1 MSLGIQGQEMLHS
14 DRSTKQGLTQ
24 AVLLAILFLAL
35 AALCALAQTPAA
47 KKPPRPMLP
56 LTLYHPPYPNN
67 PVKPFR
73 IISNIYYVGMTNTT
87 SFLIS
92 TQAGL
97 ILLDTEYDD
106 TIPTLSR
113 SIEDLGFKV
122 KDIKIILQAHAHI
135 DHIGGLAGIKQLT
148 GAKVL
153 AMAQDVPVIE
163 DGGKSD
169 FRHLENW
176 KPVHVDQVLKDGEK
190 VTLGDVTM
198 TAHLTAGHTKGCTTW
213 TTTATDNGKKYN
225 VVFVCSMRPND
236 GVFLIGNKEYPTIA
250 DDFAH
255 GFKILKGLP
264 CDVFLASHAFMFD
277 LEGKL
282 KRKQESP
289 NGPNPF
295 IDPEGYKAHL
305 AAYEKAVL
313 DDIQYEKDH
322 PGQP

>member
-1 MSLGIQGQEMLHS
+1 
-14 DRSTKQGLTQ
+14 
-24 AVLLAILFLAL
+24 
-35 AALCALAQTPAA
+35 
-47 KKPPRPMLP
+47 
-56 LTLYHPPYPNN
+56 
-67 PVKPFR
+67 
-73 IISNIYYVGMTNTT
+73 MTNTT
-87 SFLIS
+87 SFLLS
-92 TQAGL
+92 TNAGL

-113 SIEDLGFKV
+113 SIEDAGFHV

-135 DHIGGLAGIKQLT
+135 DHIGGLAGFKQLT
-148 GAKVL
+148 GAKVM
-153 AMAQDVPVIE
+153 AMAQDVPVVE

-169 FRHLENW
+169 FRHSETW
-176 KPVHVDQVLKDGEK
+176 KPVHVDQVIKDGEK
-190 VTLGDVTM
+190 VTLGDVTL

-213 TTTATDNGKKYN
+213 TITATDSGKKYN

-250 DDFAH
+250 EDFAR
-255 GFKILKGLP
+255 GFKALKALP

-277 LEGKL
+277 LDGKL
-282 KRKQESP
+282 KKKQQSP

-305 AAYEKAVL
+305 AAFEKAVL

-322 PGQP
+322 RGQP

>member
-1 MSLGIQGQEMLHS
+1 
-14 DRSTKQGLTQ
+14 
-24 AVLLAILFLAL
+24 
-35 AALCALAQTPAA
+35 
-47 KKPPRPMLP
+47 MLP
-56 LTLYHPPYPNN
+56 KSLYNPPYPNN

-73 IISNIYYVGMTNTT
+73 IIGNIYYVGMTNTT

-92 TQAGL
+92 TNAGL

-113 SIEDLGFKV
+113 SIEELGFKV

-135 DHIGGLAGIKQLT
+135 DHIGGLAGLKELT

-153 AMAQDVPVIE
+153 AMAQDVPVVE

-169 FRHLENW
+169 FRHGEIW
-176 KPVHVDQVLKDGEK
+176 KPVHVDHPLRDHEM

-198 TAHLTAGHTKGCTTW
+198 TARLTAGHTRGCTTW

-250 DDFAH
+250 EDFAQ
-255 GFKILKGLP
+255 GFKTLKALP

-282 KRKQESP
+282 KKRQESP

-305 AAYEKAVL
+305 AAYEKAVQ